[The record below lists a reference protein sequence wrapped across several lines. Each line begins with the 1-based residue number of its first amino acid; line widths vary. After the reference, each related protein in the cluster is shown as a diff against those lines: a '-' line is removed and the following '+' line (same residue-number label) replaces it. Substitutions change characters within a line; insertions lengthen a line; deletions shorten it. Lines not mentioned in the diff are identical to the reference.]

1 MEIKQS
7 AQSYKIDYVFEEDQ
21 LRYAWRHHSG
31 SRSFSIGY
39 GGISRDRE
47 TLVERNS
54 WLRNAGLLWLAIG
67 LLLTIIRYTDKHE
80 IVPSMWLFVGI
91 GCYIAYR
98 VREIAFTIV
107 PTEKGNMLVIRNPDG
122 DRILG
127 EIEAR
132 RADYLRREYDFVPES
147 EDSEQLRKRFRWL
160 HDEGVLTDGELE
172 QRLQKVDAADPAVR
186 AVQQILSTYQQKD
199 D

>member
-1 MEIKQS
+1 M
-7 AQSYKIDYVFEEDQ
+7 
-21 LRYAWRHHSG
+21 
-31 SRSFSIGY
+31 
-39 GGISRDRE
+39 
-47 TLVERNS
+47 LVERNS

-67 LLLTIIRYTDKHE
+67 LLLTVVRYTDKHE
-80 IVPSMWLFVGI
+80 IVPSMWLFVGL

-132 RADYLRREYDFVPES
+132 RADYLRREYDFVPET
-147 EDSEQLRKRFRWL
+147 ENPEQLRKRFKWL
-160 HDEGVLTDGELE
+160 HDEGVLSDEELQ
-172 QRLQKVDAADPAVR
+172 QRLQKVDAADPAVL
-186 AVQQILSTYQQKD
+186 AVKQMLSTYQQKD
-199 D
+199 P